1 MEKYEESNNW
11 PHVFGLESPVVA
23 QTAIQKSRLGVENV
37 DTAGLMIRFK
47 LDFCLYSFYLQM
59 FVYFDS
65 DLVVEIFQLRDL
77 IIEHSAS

>member
-37 DTAGLMIRFK
+37 DTAGLKRGENIDHK
-47 LDFCLYSFYLQM
+47 
-59 FVYFDS
+59 V
-65 DLVVEIFQLRDL
+65 
-77 IIEHSAS
+77 